1 MKGLLNDDREQYAA
15 GKVVKK
21 LIAEYNKRKK
31 IVSEEY
37 DPAYAKTEELT
48 REVTPAEAKKLLD
61 VIGKQ
66 GGAENTI
73 PYQLGGIEGTIDRVF
88 ESELAMVAGGNKPQ
102 KLKSFWLVRDASADD
117 DFMVSNMPLNKI
129 IDDIVGRKDIDP
141 RKPMTQKEIDSELA
155 MMTERGDFVDGG
167 LLQDD
172 RQKYAN
178 PKGDVKDEDGFLG
191 HLDGV
196 SAKTVDDIVEGDIA
210 AVLEVAEKFNMD
222 VDGLIMEAK
231 IERTKRK
238 NYSIGGIIAKLAA
251 KHEKKLIK
259 ENPIMDDLE
268 QAQRQL
274 DFFDYEQ
281 AKTMVL
287 SGDMTIA
294 EANRTLKSVGYDEKD
309 IQEFTRAIS
318 TTKEKPIPP
327 KPSLARDAVKMAEDK
342 RSKDVLGGKMTQ
354 EEIDEALDRLTAR
367 GDFYSGGLLA
377 DDRQAYSIGK
387 IVSKMS
393 DLAMEKIPGAD
404 VLYDNASIVKQKL
417 KGDMSTG
424 EMIKTTESMFKDS
437 LKNYGNLKAA
447 YKNAA
452 NETDKVKIQNQMKVE
467 IDQIKKL
474 GASLEKLGINI
485 SPQNIKEE
493 VKSLRTKKA
502 EGGEMTPDAEM
513 ESDYLDFILDEALT
527 DEEEE
532 MLMSK
537 LEQDE
542 QMAMLFDKV
551 VDVAQEFAGSGPVE
565 GPGSGVSDS
574 IPARLS
580 DGEFVFTAAAVEEI
594 GADKLMA
601 MMKDAEASASKKKR
615 QGLAEGGM
623 SEEDT
628 VVMTNPDP
636 VKQEIRVVKATV
648 DNSGR
653 GLLDEDEISKDIKSN
668 MMLDPTQRHVRS

>member
-37 DPAYAKTEELT
+37 DPAFAKTEELT

-66 GGAENTI
+66 GGAEDTL

-102 KLKSFWLVRDASADD
+102 RLKSFWIARDASADD

-141 RKPMTQKEIDSELA
+141 RKPMTQKEIDSELE
-155 MMTERGDFVDGG
+155 MMTKRGDFVDGG

-210 AVLEVAEKFNMD
+210 AVLEVAGKFNMD

-231 IERTKRK
+231 IEKAKRK
-238 NYSIGGIIAKLAA
+238 DYSIGGII
-251 KHEKKLIK
+251 KKLTEKAFTPKTKITD
-259 ENPIMDDLE
+259 EGAEAIRISNLESFTYDDAARMFE
-268 QAQRQL
+268 
-274 DFFDYEQ
+274 E
-281 AKTMVL
+281 K
-287 SGDMTIA
+287 DMTVAQI
-294 EANRTLKSVGYDEKD
+294 NQTLKSAGYDTKD
-309 IQEFTRAIS
+309 IQEFTKELTQVTSNKPRPTLGKDLKAKAD
-318 TTKEKPIPP
+318 TKKSDEIFN
-327 KPSLARDAVKMAEDK
+327 AKM
-342 RSKDVLGGKMTQ
+342 SQ
-354 EEIDEALDRLTAR
+354 EEIDEALDRLTGR

-467 IDQIKKL
+467 IDQIKRL
-474 GASLEKLGINI
+474 GASLEKLGVNI

-493 VKSLRTKKA
+493 TKSLRTNKA

-527 DEEEE
+527 DEEEK

-615 QGLAEGGM
+615 QGLVEGGM
-623 SEEDT
+623 PEEET
-628 VVMTNPDP
+628 VTMKVQEQKQPK
-636 VKQEIRVVKATV
+636 VKIAKNTV
-648 DNSGR
+648 DSVR
-653 GLLDEDEISKDIKSN
+653 GLLDEDEISKGIKSK
-668 MMLDPTQRHVRS
+668 MMLDPDQRHVRS